1 MAGGKDYEIRVA
13 GGPLPDE
20 LLEAVTEVEEV
31 EQPPSSVLLCHV
43 EDQAQ
48 MQGVLAHLA
57 MLGLDIVDIRPLPDS
72 SSLRPEAA
80 SDE

>member
-1 MAGGKDYEIRVA
+1 MAEGKDYEIRVT
-13 GGPLPDE
+13 GGPVPEE
-20 LLEAVTEVEEV
+20 LLEEVTEVEEV
-31 EQPPSSVLLCHV
+31 EQPPSSVLICHV

-48 MQGVLAHLA
+48 MQGVLAHLT

-72 SSLRPEAA
+72 PSLRPGAA